1 MGMTKK
7 QYIDAYKMRENRK
20 KAKIKAEKI
29 QRLYDLADRIG
40 VTIGTGVRK

>member
-20 KAKIKAEKI
+20 KAKRKAEKI
-29 QRLYDLADRIG
+29 KRLYDLAEKIG
-40 VTIGTGVRK
+40 VTIGEGKK